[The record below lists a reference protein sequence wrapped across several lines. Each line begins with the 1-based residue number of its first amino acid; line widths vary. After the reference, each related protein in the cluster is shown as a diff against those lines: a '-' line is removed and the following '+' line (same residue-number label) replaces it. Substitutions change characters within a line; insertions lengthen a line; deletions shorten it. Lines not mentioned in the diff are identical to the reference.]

1 MLLGP
6 PSKNNGGAAD
16 VSAPGLLAYAAGSSI
31 TIVDVNSMQLVFTF
45 SLSPH
50 PSSVGTTAATSL
62 SPFITAIRWS
72 SIPLIPAYQPD
83 SWALAVLSGSLLLS
97 LYNIATG
104 RCFFKY
110 DSSPEYFSC
119 LRRDPFDARHFCA
132 LGLKGFLLSVK
143 LLGDSE
149 NDVISQEVQIRA
161 DTAELQR
168 LERDSSGSSTNNW
181 APALS
186 VFHNYVVKFAFSPH
200 WKHVILVGF
209 PRELVVFDLQ
219 YQSGLP
225 RGCGKFFE
233 VLPDANT
240 EVEVLYCA
248 HLDGKLSTWRR
259 KEGEQAHMMCLME
272 ELIPSIGTSVP
283 SPSVLAVTISQSD
296 STLQSIHKHCSD
308 ASSIDVDFDNP
319 FDFHEGSLIISK
331 THLIYIFDDGKIWK
345 WLLTAEGYG
354 NAQKDIARKDKV
366 TEVGKVPMPE
376 SESSKEVMSTDDPIL
391 DAVTQSDKTYSNK
404 NHRSSPAS
412 SQEEVSFKGPE
423 RNIGKFKVVPCM
435 HIGGLNTSITLNITF
450 GAGALQE
457 ALAALREAQLPD
469 TAAMFIF
476 ACHEILDKFLSI
488 PDFDGESDSS
498 SRNKKLNLPGLN
510 PENEDVIAVG
520 EYYGQYQRKLVHLCM
535 DSQPYSDSAALAGII
550 AS

>member
-1 MLLGP
+1 M
-6 PSKNNGGAAD
+6 
-16 VSAPGLLAYAAGSSI
+16 Y
-31 TIVDVNSMQLVFTF
+31 
-45 SLSPH
+45 H
-50 PSSVGTTAATSL
+50 
-62 SPFITAIRWS
+62 R
-72 SIPLIPAYQPD
+72 
-83 SWALAVLSGSLLLS
+83 
-97 LYNIATG
+97 
-104 RCFFKY
+104 
-110 DSSPEYFSC
+110 
-119 LRRDPFDARHFCA
+119 
-132 LGLKGFLLSVK
+132 
-143 LLGDSE
+143 
-149 NDVISQEVQIRA
+149 
-161 DTAELQR
+161 
-168 LERDSSGSSTNNW
+168 
-181 APALS
+181 
-186 VFHNYVVKFAFSPH
+186 
-200 WKHVILVGF
+200 
-209 PRELVVFDLQ
+209 
-219 YQSGLP
+219 
-225 RGCGKFFE
+225 
-233 VLPDANT
+233 
-240 EVEVLYCA
+240 
-248 HLDGKLSTWRR
+248 
-259 KEGEQAHMMCLME
+259 GEQAHMMCLME

-412 SQEEVSFKGPE
+412 SQEEVSFKSYMLHESAVRVALQYLVARPFFLWAL
-423 RNIGKFKVVPCM
+423 ILYVA
-435 HIGGLNTSITLNITF
+435 
-450 GAGALQE
+450 AGALQE

-476 ACHEILDKFLSI
+476 ACHEILDEFLSI

-498 SRNKKLNLPGLN
+498 SKNKKLNLPGLN

-520 EYYGQYQRKLVHLCM
+520 EYYGQ
-535 DSQPYSDSAALAGII
+535 
-550 AS
+550 